1 MTHMNR
7 RYNTHPNHNKKKRR
21 VIEIVQTW
29 SLAKQIGILFMCFWI
44 ILMIREC
51 RACFILHSAWIWA
64 LCLKMGSVAL
74 RKGRRRGLVFCAFV
88 FSFISYTS
96 LKVPGLCKVVCE
108 WCNMK
113 SVTIVKVLVALLFR
127 TSEERT
133 LRLHA
138 SLPATRWPRHACTR
152 RERVSAER
160 VVQAFFVPYKNAGL
174 QFQLSLWSC
183 VRFSVCLG
191 MILATWLKETF
202 VYRAVKDVLA
212 FEFFLGRNRECFVRT
227 DIWHPPW
234 ASPRFTCRAGLL
246 CCLWKHGSTVPL
258 VSWSCVRFEVCLGMI
273 FATWLKETFVYH
285 AVQDVLAFELF
296 LGRNRECLVRTD
308 IVVSESALRVSCRP
322 YLLSVKTRVYCS
334 SCLVVV
340 CSFQDLSGNDI
351 HYISEGDFHLSCCA
365 RSFIS
370 YRFSW
375 EKSWMFCENCACPEF
390 CEYPIV
396 LCRAVECVWL
406 AVVVQ

>member
-1 MTHMNR
+1 MLFGSKISVGM
-7 RYNTHPNHNKKKRR
+7 HPLVKNLL
-21 VIEIVQTW
+21 E
-29 SLAKQIGILFMCFWI
+29 
-44 ILMIREC
+44 EC
-51 RACFILHSAWIWA
+51 LTEDQHS
-64 LCLKMGSVAL
+64 
-74 RKGRRRGLVFCAFV
+74 
-88 FSFISYTS
+88 
-96 LKVPGLCKVVCE
+96 P
-108 WCNMK
+108 
-113 SVTIVKVLVALLFR
+113 LLFR
-127 TSEERT
+127 TNEERT

-138 SLPATRWPRHACTR
+138 SLPATRWPWHACTG

-183 VRFSVCLG
+183 VCFSVCLG

-234 ASPRFTCRAGLL
+234 ASPRFACRAGLL

-375 EKSWMFCENCACPEF
+375 EKSWMFCENCACHR
-390 CEYPIV
+390 V
-396 LCRAVECVWL
+396 LRVSYC
-406 AVVVQ
+406 VVQSCRVCVACSSCTVIFFVFFFMIMIREYRACFILHSAWRWTHISKMPLN

>member
-1 MTHMNR
+1 MGQVLFITHTNR
-7 RYNTHPNHNKKKRR
+7 GESGSSIALIFYLSHTHRSERGSSIALIFYLSHIQKW
-21 VIEIVQTW
+21 TW
-29 SLAKQIGILFMCFWI
+29 VKYCTYFFLLITHTQVNVDQVLHLSFTYHTYRGERGSSITLIFYLSHTQWKWI
-44 ILMIREC
+44 KYCTYLLLIT
-51 RACFILHSAWIWA
+51 H
-64 LCLKMGSVAL
+64 
-74 RKGRRRGLVFCAFV
+74 
-88 FSFISYTS
+88 T
-96 LKVPGLCKVVCE
+96 
-108 WCNMK
+108 
-113 SVTIVKVLVALLFR
+113 LLFR

-152 RERVSAER
+152 RERVSASR
-160 VVQAFFVPYKNAGL
+160 VVQAFFVPYENAGL

-212 FEFFLGRNRECFVRT
+212 FEFFLGRNRECFMRT

-234 ASPRFTCRAGLL
+234 ASPRFACRAGLL

-351 HYISEGDFHLSCCA
+351 HYISEGDFH
-365 RSFIS
+365 
-370 YRFSW
+370 
-375 EKSWMFCENCACPEF
+375 
-390 CEYPIV
+390 
-396 LCRAVECVWL
+396 
-406 AVVVQ
+406 